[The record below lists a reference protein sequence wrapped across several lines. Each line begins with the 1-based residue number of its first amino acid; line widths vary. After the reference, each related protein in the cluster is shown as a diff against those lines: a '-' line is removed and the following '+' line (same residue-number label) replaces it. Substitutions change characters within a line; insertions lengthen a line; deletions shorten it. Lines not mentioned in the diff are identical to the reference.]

1 MNYNDI
7 NEKIRQ
13 ITIEDYIWIIYIGII
28 ITSWYANKYESDYFK
43 YNDMVSKDKYRKIM
57 IRIFTILVIIYFY
70 FFKSSWNDLMK
81 IKRNDSDK
89 RKELTYLSYVGSLFI
104 LFSGF
109 IFLYIAY
116 KDEQIDV
123 EIAFN

>member
-7 NEKIRQ
+7 NEKLKQ

-28 ITSWYANKYESDYFK
+28 VTSWYANKYESEYFK
-43 YNDMVSKDKYRKIM
+43 YNDMVSKEKYRRIM
-57 IRIFTILVIIYFY
+57 IRIFTILVVIYFY

-81 IKRNDSDK
+81 INSNDDNK

-104 LFSGF
+104 LFSGI

>member
-1 MNYNDI
+1 MSIND
-7 NEKIRQ
+7 KLKQ

-28 ITSWYANKYESDYFK
+28 VSSWYANKYESDYFK
-43 YNDMVSKDKYRKIM
+43 YKDMISKDKYRRIM
-57 IRIFTILVIIYFY
+57 IRIFTILVIVYLY
-70 FFKSSWNDLMK
+70 FFKGSFNDLMM
-81 IKRNDSDK
+81 IKKGDSSK
-89 RKELTYLSYVGSLFI
+89 KKELTYLSYVGSLFI

-116 KDEQIDV
+116 KDENIDV

>member
-1 MNYNDI
+1 MSIND
-7 NEKIRQ
+7 KLKQ

-28 ITSWYANKYESDYFK
+28 VSSWYANKYESDYFK
-43 YNDMVSKDKYRKIM
+43 YNDTISKEKYRRIM
-57 IRIFTILVIIYFY
+57 IRIFTILVIVYLY
-70 FFKSSWNDLMK
+70 FFKGSFNDLMM
-81 IKRNDSDK
+81 IKKGDNSK
-89 RKELTYLSYVGSLFI
+89 KKELTYLSYVGSLFI

-116 KDEQIDV
+116 KDENIDV

>member
-7 NEKIRQ
+7 NEKIKQ

-28 ITSWYANKYESDYFK
+28 VTSWYANKYESDYFN
-43 YNDMVSKDKYRKIM
+43 YNDMISKEKYRRMM

-70 FFKSSWNDLMK
+70 FFKGSWNDLMS
-81 IKRNDSDK
+81 ISCSDSCK
-89 RKELTYLSYVGSLFI
+89 KKELTYLSYVGSLFI
-104 LFSGF
+104 LFSGL

>member
-1 MNYNDI
+1 MDI
-7 NEKIRQ
+7 NEKLRQ

-28 ITSWYANKYESDYFK
+28 VSSWYANKYESDYFK
-43 YNDMVSKDKYRKIM
+43 YNDMISKEKYRKLM
-57 IRIFTILVIIYFY
+57 IRIFTILVIVYLY
-70 FFKSSWNDLMK
+70 FFMGSWNDLLS
-81 IKRNDSDK
+81 IKGSDSYK
-89 RKELTYLSYVGSLFI
+89 KKELTYLSYVGSLFI
-104 LFSGF
+104 FLSGI

>member
-1 MNYNDI
+1 MSIND
-7 NEKIRQ
+7 KLKQ

-28 ITSWYANKYESDYFK
+28 VSSWYANKYESDYFK
-43 YNDMVSKDKYRKIM
+43 YNDIISKDKYRRIM
-57 IRIFTILVIIYFY
+57 IRIFTILVIVYFY
-70 FFKSSWNDLMK
+70 FFKGSFNDLMM
-81 IKRNDSDK
+81 IKKGDSSK
-89 RKELTYLSYVGSLFI
+89 KKELTYLSYVGSLFI

-116 KDEQIDV
+116 KDENIDV

>member
-7 NEKIRQ
+7 NEKIKQ

-28 ITSWYANKYESDYFK
+28 VTSWYANRYESDYFK
-43 YNDMVSKDKYRKIM
+43 YNDMSSKEKYRRIM

-70 FFKSSWNDLMK
+70 FFKGSYNDLTL
-81 IKRNDSDK
+81 INASDSSK
-89 RKELTYLSYVGSLFI
+89 KKELTYLAYVGSLFI
-104 LFSGF
+104 LFSGI

-116 KDEQIDV
+116 KDEQIDI
-123 EIAFN
+123 ELAFN

>member
-1 MNYNDI
+1 MSIND
-7 NEKIRQ
+7 KLKQ

-28 ITSWYANKYESDYFK
+28 VSSWYANKYESDYFK
-43 YNDMVSKDKYRKIM
+43 YNDIISKDKYRRIM
-57 IRIFTILVIIYFY
+57 IRIFTILVIVYLY
-70 FFKSSWNDLMK
+70 FFKESFEDLVN
-81 IKRNDSDK
+81 IKKSDNSK
-89 RKELTYLSYVGSLFI
+89 KKELTYLSYVGSLFI

-116 KDEQIDV
+116 KDENIDV

>member
-7 NEKIRQ
+7 NEKIKQ

-81 IKRNDSDK
+81 IKRSDSDK